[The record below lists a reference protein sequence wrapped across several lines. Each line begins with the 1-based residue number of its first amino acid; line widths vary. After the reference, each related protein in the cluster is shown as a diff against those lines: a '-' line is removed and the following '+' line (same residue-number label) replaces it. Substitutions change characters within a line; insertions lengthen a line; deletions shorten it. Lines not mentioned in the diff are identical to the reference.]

1 MHDDALL
8 YDLVECPFRTRPGV
22 DIADCSSNTV
32 SIAAPIQTF
41 AVEDVYDNDGNR
53 WRSDAM
59 DSKQVDR
66 TCDDGVDLGTMSKT
80 GSTRTNPPITDLRA
94 PSLELVLGAQ
104 RTNF

>member
-1 MHDDALL
+1 M
-8 YDLVECPFRTRPGV
+8 
-22 DIADCSSNTV
+22 S
-32 SIAAPIQTF
+32 TF
-41 AVEDVYDNDGNR
+41 AVDDVYDNDGNR

-66 TCDDGVDLGTMSKT
+66 TSDDSVDFGTMSKA
-80 GSTRTNPPITDLRA
+80 GATRTNPPIADLRA